1 MRIEVLFF
9 EGCPNSTPTVDL
21 VKQVAS
27 ELGVDAVIS
36 TVEVNDPDQANRH
49 RFFGSPSVQI
59 NGIDADP
66 AVRSRTDYAYGC
78 RMYGSAGIP
87 PREMIEAAIREQVA
101 S

>member
-1 MRIEVLFF
+1 MKIEVLYF
-9 EGCPNSTPTVDL
+9 EGCPNSTPTL
-21 VKQVAS
+21 EMVKQVAS
-27 ELGVDAVIS
+27 ELGVDAAIT
-36 TVEVNDPDQANRH
+36 TVEVNDPDQAHRH
-49 RFFGSPSVQI
+49 RFFGSPSVQV

-78 RMYGSAGIP
+78 RMYGSTGTP

>member
-1 MRIEVLFF
+1 MKIEVLFF
-9 EGCPNSTPTVDL
+9 EGCPNSTPTLDL

-78 RMYGSAGIP
+78 RMYGSAGTP

>member
-1 MRIEVLFF
+1 MKIEVLYF
-9 EGCPNSTPTVDL
+9 EGCPNSTPTL
-21 VKQVAS
+21 EMVKQVAS
-27 ELGVDAVIS
+27 ELGVDAVVT
-36 TVEVNDPDQANRH
+36 TVEVNDPEQANRH

-78 RMYGSAGIP
+78 RMYGSAGTP